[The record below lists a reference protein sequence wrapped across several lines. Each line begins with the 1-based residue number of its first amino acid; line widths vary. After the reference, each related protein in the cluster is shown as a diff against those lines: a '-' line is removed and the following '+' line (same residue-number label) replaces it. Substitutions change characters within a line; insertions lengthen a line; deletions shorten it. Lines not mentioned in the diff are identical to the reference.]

1 MKTAS
6 EKMII
11 VDLTKGKIKVLPLRT
26 DLEQGYMG
34 GEGTGTRL
42 VWEMVPAG
50 THPLEPKN
58 TLVFATAP
66 LNGTIFPAGPR
77 GTIVFKSP
85 ETGTISMTNIGG
97 SWAARL
103 KMAGYALV
111 AVTGKAKK
119 PVYLFIDDDRVE
131 IRDASKLWG
140 KTIPDMQQMIRN
152 EIGDQKTEVVG
163 IGPAGE
169 NMVRFANVAN
179 NIRFAGKGGS
189 GALMG
194 AKNLKAIAIRGTGT
208 VHCDDIWWLRE
219 ISFDIMKAME
229 Q

>member
-50 THPLEPKN
+50 IHPLEPKN

-85 ETGTISMTNIGG
+85 ETGSMTTSLLVLIGLMVI
-97 SWAARL
+97 SLFLAVRL
-103 KMAGYALV
+103 KEAATLLTDLG
-111 AVTGKAKK
+111 
-119 PVYLFIDDDRVE
+119 
-131 IRDASKLWG
+131 
-140 KTIPDMQQMIRN
+140 
-152 EIGDQKTEVVG
+152 GD
-163 IGPAGE
+163 
-169 NMVRFANVAN
+169 
-179 NIRFAGKGGS
+179 
-189 GALMG
+189 
-194 AKNLKAIAIRGTGT
+194 
-208 VHCDDIWWLRE
+208 
-219 ISFDIMKAME
+219 
-229 Q
+229 